1 MERKRK
7 YRQSFFAAFVD
18 FHKAFDSVDRAALWD
33 ILKVRGIPSRLLDI
47 MAGLYTGT
55 VSWRAVFWGLGLQF
69 VLGIFIIRTDPGFEA
84 FNWLG
89 VQIQIDA
96 SALIAASVMA
106 APCALALSKL
116 SYPETEESKF
126 RCDGEI
132 HIDAGN
138 EQNLLEAASNG
149 ASSSIGLVAN
159 IAANLIAFL
168 AVLEFINAAL
178 SWIGGMVDYPELTF
192 QLICSYIFMPIAFM
206 MGVSWNDSFLVAELI
221 GTKLFLNEFVAYEK
235 LSVFKNN
242 RLAGMEEYING
253 EKQWISVRAETISTF
268 ALCGFA
274 NFSSIG
280 IMLGG
285 LSSIAPSRRSDI
297 AQTVIRAL
305 FTGTCVSLV
314 NACVA
319 ATDKVA
325 LLIGNLNYSHHPNLI
340 APVMDVHELAHLLQE
355 LNFRVVS
362 LLDLTKQEMT
372 AAILQYQQLLSKG
385 VYGGRSTTFRLI
397 ARYNQEFNPS
407 EIRPLEP
414 LGNTVYGY
422 ATCEDAEAY
431 EVQDG
436 ERSTGIFTKYL
447 NKRILQEGKITHVLE
462 QVLEDL
468 GKDPL
473 ITGKQVMEIKHTLK
487 EARSLTD
494 SIRSVGYTMALA
506 QRNLCWKNAND
517 VPQKKE
523 VKFVCGVE
531 VELSFSALFSNV
543 LIVFATIKK
552 AAADTLDCSISLQS
566 TPVLEDVF
574 SNHSSQSD
582 SFNSFQLQGG
592 ENADGILR
600 LCGLQKLKRSMT
612 IKVDLHY
619 TEATSR
625 HRLVVSKEEDIGKPL
640 VAKCELHR
648 HINVDKLPETGAKG
662 ASSASKSMG
671 HMGPQQ
677 TPVPQAFRPS
687 TRHAENIQKLL
698 ESHSSINCNE
708 PEENDESD
716 ILDQR
721 RVKH

>member
-1 MERKRK
+1 M
-7 YRQSFFAAFVD
+7 Q
-18 FHKAFDSVDRAALWD
+18 
-33 ILKVRGIPSRLLDI
+33 ILKKDIHLSSSTTVPEMYNQAPIITKHPVSACVPKNYCLTLHCQAKGLGILNYQWFQTEDEEVPGGTKSDLVITAEKTQVYVCRVNDQHNNCVFSEWVKVKVHDI
-47 MAGLYTGT
+47 GDVS
-55 VSWRAVFWGLGLQF
+55 VSWQGQ
-69 VLGIFIIRTDPGFEA
+69 P
-84 FNWLG
+84 
-89 VQIQIDA
+89 
-96 SALIAASVMA
+96 
-106 APCALALSKL
+106 
-116 SYPETEESKF
+116 
-126 RCDGEI
+126 
-132 HIDAGN
+132 
-138 EQNLLEAASNG
+138 
-149 ASSSIGLVAN
+149 
-159 IAANLIAFL
+159 
-168 AVLEFINAAL
+168 
-178 SWIGGMVDYPELTF
+178 
-192 QLICSYIFMPIAFM
+192 
-206 MGVSWNDSFLVAELI
+206 
-221 GTKLFLNEFVAYEK
+221 
-235 LSVFKNN
+235 
-242 RLAGMEEYING
+242 
-253 EKQWISVRAETISTF
+253 WISVHPVSTTVKQGHDLKIQCVAFGIPRPVLQWYKNGNLLQNQTNEMLIIKNAEKNHEGTYLCSVTNIHDEKWTEPAEVYILCTPPDKIST
-268 ALCGFA
+268 
-274 NFSSIG
+274 
-280 IMLGG
+280 
-285 LSSIAPSRRSDI
+285 RKYY
-297 AQTVIRAL
+297 
-305 FTGTCVSLV
+305 
-314 NACVA
+314 

-325 LLIGNLNYSHHPNLI
+325 LLIGNLNYSYHPNLI

-385 VYGGRSTTFRLI
+385 VYALFYYAGHGYECSGRNYLVPIDAPQPYRRENCISVQRIMKIMQETHTSVNVVLLDTCRKW
-397 ARYNQEFNPS
+397 YNQEFNPS

-468 GKDPL
+468 GRDPL

-494 SIRSVGYTMALA
+494 SIHSVGYTMAFA

-517 VPQKKE
+517 VPPKKE

-531 VELSFSALFSNV
+531 VELGFSALFSNV

-566 TPVLEDVF
+566 IPVLEDVF

-582 SFNSFQLQGG
+582 SFDSFQLQGG
-592 ENADGILR
+592 ENADSVLR
-600 LCGLQKLKRSMT
+600 LCGLQKLKTSMA

-619 TEATSR
+619 TDANSR
-625 HRLVVSKEEDIGKPL
+625 HRLVETKEEDIGNPL

-648 HINVDKLPETGAKG
+648 HINVDKLPENGAKG
-662 ASSASKSMG
+662 FSSASKSVG

-698 ESHSSINCNE
+698 ESHSSIKCNE